1 MYKLCKTEYSVR
13 RQRQIEEALLE
24 TMETSRYED
33 ISVSDL
39 CARLGI
45 PRKSFYRYF
54 SSKDGALFA
63 LIDHRL
69 LEYENQPEGMVT
81 LRRDGLYMDIKW
93 FFEYWKIQKP
103 LLDALERSG
112 LSGVLVERTIR
123 NSQEAR
129 VFEYRDQ
136 PEEYVRAVTAFSICG
151 MMSMVLQWHHEG
163 YRESVEEMA
172 AMARKILGN
181 PVIPGAEM

>member
-1 MYKLCKTEYSVR
+1 M
-13 RQRQIEEALLE
+13 
-24 TMETSRYED
+24 
-33 ISVSDL
+33 
-39 CARLGI
+39 
-45 PRKSFYRYF
+45 
-54 SSKDGALFA
+54 
-63 LIDHRL
+63 
-69 LEYENQPEGMVT
+69 T
-81 LRRDGLYMDIKW
+81 LRKGGLYLDIEW

>member
-1 MYKLCKTEYSVR
+1 MYKQCRSEQSAN
-13 RQRQIEEALLE
+13 RQRELEQGLLAAMQKRHYDE
-24 TMETSRYED
+24 

-39 CARLGI
+39 CDALGV

-81 LRRDGLYMDIKW
+81 LRKGGLYLDIEW